1 MLCGCFIVAFGCP
14 QSDALLVA
22 RSSATVSSRAV
33 SRSHFTALKNY
44 PDNKFSEALHGR
56 PVRAANLAKVR
67 GEEAEVQRRSYHSS
81 CIVLSKKSPQGAI
94 LSSDVKETSVRIQS
108 YTTLLHVKSAAS
120 AT

>member
-1 MLCGCFIVAFGCP
+1 MLCGCFVVAFGCP

-67 GEEAEVQRRSYHSS
+67 GEEAEVQRRSYHLLASS
-81 CIVLSKKSPQGAI
+81 YRKKAHKAQ
-94 LSSDVKETSVRIQS
+94 SSR
-108 YTTLLHVKSAAS
+108 AM
-120 AT
+120 